1 MLEIEQKFADVD
13 FADLER
19 RLVALGATDF
29 LTREEEDHYHNA
41 PDRDFAQTGE
51 AFRLRRVK
59 PANFLTYKGPRR
71 DPAVK
76 IRPELEIALRDGDS
90 AADEML
96 QMLRHLGYRPVA
108 VVRKRRRM
116 AHLKRRGHDLE
127 VCLDEVDEVGRFAE
141 LEILAP
147 EEGLEAARSVLLET
161 AAELGLSRVEPR
173 SYLTML
179 LAHREAAGSG
189 GQKP

>member
-1 MLEIEQKFADVD
+1 MLEIEQKFADAD
-13 FADLER
+13 FADLEQ
-19 RLVALGATDF
+19 RLAALGVTHFVA
-29 LTREEEDHYHNA
+29 RHEEDHYHNA
-41 PDRDFAQTGE
+41 PDRDFKQTGE
-51 AFRLRRVK
+51 AFRMRRVG

-71 DPAVK
+71 DPTVK
-76 IRPELEIALRDGDS
+76 IRPELEIPLRDGDV
-90 AADEML
+90 AAEQML
-96 QMLRHLGYRPVA
+96 QLLGHLGYRPVA
-108 VVRKRRRM
+108 VVRKHRRI
-116 AHLKRRGHDLE
+116 AHLTRHGHNLE
-127 VCLDEVDEVGRFAE
+127 VCLDEVDELGRFAE

-147 EEGLEAARSVLLET
+147 ENNLEAARSVLLEV